1 MRDGLAE
8 ALAVAA
14 ADPDVV
20 GLELHGEG
28 RAFCAGGD
36 IDEFGSRADPA
47 AAHVVRLQRS
57 VARVLHHLSRL
68 GKATVAYL
76 HGTTFGSGIELAAL
90 CDTVIAAED
99 TVIALPEIGLGL
111 IPGAGGTASLPRRIG
126 RLRTAWLAFSGVQID
141 AATAQSWGLVDEVV
155 AAPMPR

>member
-1 MRDGLAE
+1 MRDELAE

-36 IDEFGSRADPA
+36 MDEFGSRADPA
-47 AAHVVRLQRS
+47 AAHVVRLATQRGPG
-57 VARVLHHLSRL
+57 AAHLSRL

-76 HGTTFGSGIELAAL
+76 HGATFGSGIELAAFVRHRASPPP
-90 CDTVIAAED
+90 DTRDRASRGRPRARARAQAA
-99 TVIALPEIGLGL
+99 
-111 IPGAGGTASLPRRIG
+111 R
-126 RLRTAWLAFSGVQID
+126 
-141 AATAQSWGLVDEVV
+141 
-155 AAPMPR
+155 